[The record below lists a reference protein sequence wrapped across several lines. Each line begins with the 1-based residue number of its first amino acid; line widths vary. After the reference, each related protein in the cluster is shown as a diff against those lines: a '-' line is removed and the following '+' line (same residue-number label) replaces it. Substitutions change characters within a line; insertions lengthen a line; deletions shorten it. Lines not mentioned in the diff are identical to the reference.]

1 VAGSG
6 PLVTYSVEVE
16 GGLPVDLPQVT
27 RLVDRV
33 LAHPDG
39 WTSAGAAAL
48 QRVSGHPDIRILLA
62 SPEVTDELCRP
73 LDTGGRLSCRNGEL
87 VVLNAWRWVNGARTY
102 ADSLGPYRRYMVN
115 HEFGHAL
122 GNAHAACP
130 GPGELAPVM
139 VQQTKGLDGC
149 LPNPWPAAAH

>member
-1 VAGSG
+1 MAGSG
-6 PLVTYSVEVE
+6 PLVTYSVEIE

-27 RLVDRV
+27 RFVDAV

-39 WTSAGAAAL
+39 WTAAGTAAL
-48 QRVSGHPDIRILLA
+48 QRVSVHPDIRILLA

-102 ADSLGPYRRYMVN
+102 ADSLGRYRRYMVN

-139 VQQTKGLDGC
+139 VQQTMGLDGC
-149 LPNPWPAAAH
+149 LSNPWPSAAH